1 MVIGPG
7 EELVVELAI
16 ENLGNTLWLAGRES
30 RMGIVMPGVRIFDD
44 AGTLVREFHGEP
56 PLPRSVAPGETVRL
70 KIDHAVPHRVGSYIL
85 KIDLVDQHICWF
97 EAVGSK
103 PLVLEFEVAHHER

>member
-1 MVIGPG
+1 
-7 EELVVELAI
+7 
-16 ENLGNTLWLAGRES
+16 
-30 RMGIVMPGVRIFDD
+30 MPGVRIFDD

-103 PLVLEFEVAHHER
+103 PLVLEFEVRDRER